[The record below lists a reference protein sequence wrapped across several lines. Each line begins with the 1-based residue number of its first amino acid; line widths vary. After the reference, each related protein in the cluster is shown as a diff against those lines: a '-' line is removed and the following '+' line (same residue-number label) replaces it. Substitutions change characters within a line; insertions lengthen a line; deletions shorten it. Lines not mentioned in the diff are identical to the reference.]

1 MKGMDPIGVSAL
13 GKFLMKSKLP
23 GKVQTVSKNEKPAN
37 MITINIIQKNTIA
50 KVDLFIITF
59 LQFGNDIQY
68 NNVLSEKIKD
78 ILKNSN

>member
-1 MKGMDPIGVSAL
+1 
-13 GKFLMKSKLP
+13 MKSKLP

-37 MITINIIQKNTIA
+37 IITKNIIQKNIIA

-59 LQFGNDIQY
+59 LQFRNDIHSNY
-68 NNVLSEKIKD
+68 VLSEKIKD